1 MPGVVNSIEFSQP
14 ANPIFRGVALF
25 SQTPAQARS
34 FLLSQDPELE
44 VDRAGFISHTL
55 GLGVYALRDDP
66 EEGDPGQVLSITAFE
81 NGYYG
86 SK

>member
-1 MPGVVNSIEFSQP
+1 VPDSF
-14 ANPIFRGVALF
+14 PI
-25 SQTPAQARS
+25 P
-34 FLLSQDPELE
+34 
-44 VDRAGFISHTL
+44 L